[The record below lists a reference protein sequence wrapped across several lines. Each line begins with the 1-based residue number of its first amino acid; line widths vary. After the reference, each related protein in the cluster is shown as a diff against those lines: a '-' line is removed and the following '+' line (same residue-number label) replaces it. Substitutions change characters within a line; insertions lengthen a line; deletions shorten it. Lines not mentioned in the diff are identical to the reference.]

1 MTARAAK
8 LIALVAAISIAIAA
22 VLTPLLQQERH
33 FFPWLKVAAPDNLE
47 IRFLLAGQQ
56 SRAQC
61 ASLVASMVSAT
72 RSTCKTCK
80 VIEQTCLDHLD
91 ADQEDYLD
99 ATPLDMPV
107 VHMANGVIIFTAPG
121 ENTALAACQE
131 SGKQAVNG
139 QMACYPAGSARPVLL
154 LASTEAPLRDTL
166 HSPIFWGI
174 LSLTLLAALC
184 YPVLV
189 SRATNLSASLI
200 AWPRRW
206 KQLLVLLV
214 DTASLEFSLWAAFAL
229 RLDTLNIPLES
240 TSLLFLIAPAV
251 AFPVF
256 VHQGLYHSII
266 RYLGLHALLNVGKA
280 VAIYI
285 LLLATASY
293 MLSLPSIPRSVLIIH
308 GVLTLVLVGL
318 SRTVARYWLRF
329 SQVTAQP
336 DLPRKN
342 VIIYGAGAAGIQLAS
357 ALAQSR
363 EYRPVALLDDD
374 PALHRQRLGALEVF
388 PPEKIASLIDQFGV
402 QEVLLAIPSAS
413 RTRRNEI
420 MALLE
425 PLPVHVRTLPG
436 LTELAGGKIKTED
449 LREVEIEDLLGRDPV
464 APDPALLQANIAG
477 KSVMVT
483 GAGGSIGSEL
493 CRQILAQG
501 PMRLVLFEQSE
512 FALYSIEQDLIS
524 RLDTLYGDRAS
535 TRPEILPLLGTVTD
549 QARIE
554 RAIDAFRVQTI
565 FHAAAYKHVPMV
577 ERNPCEGA
585 FNNIFGTYRAA
596 MAAINRGVETFVLI
610 STDKAVRPTNSMGTT
625 KRFAEMILQ
634 ALAER
639 YPEGTRFTMVRF
651 GNVLGSSGSVVPLF
665 REQIRRG
672 GPITVTDPRIIRYF
686 MTIPEAAQLVI
697 QAGAMGKDGDVF
709 VLDMGEPVKIVDL
722 AHRMVHLSG
731 LTVKDNHTPCGDIEI
746 VFSGLR
752 PGEKLYEELL
762 IGDDVS
768 QTSHPRILRANEK
781 MLPLERLEALLH
793 DLSLAVAKGDSVKTR
808 ELLKEAVEEFTPLC
822 SVQDLTLKAY

>member
-8 LIALVAAISIAIAA
+8 IIALFAATSIAIAA
-22 VLTPLLQQERH
+22 LLITLLQQERQ

-47 IRFLLAGQQ
+47 IRFLLTGQRN
-56 SRAQC
+56 SAQC
-61 ASLVASMVSAT
+61 ASLVASMVSAAQ
-72 RSTCKTCK
+72 STCQTCK
-80 VIEQTCLDHLD
+80 VIEQGCLDRLD
-91 ADQEDYLD
+91 SDQENYLST
-99 ATPLDMPV
+99 TPLDTPV
-107 VHMANGVIIFTAPG
+107 VHMGNGVIVFSAPG
-121 ENTALAACQE
+121 LDVALAACRE
-131 SGKQAVNG
+131 SGKQAGNG
-139 QMACYPAGSARPVLL
+139 RMACYPAGSPRPALLPASGTDNFQGML
-154 LASTEAPLRDTL
+154 LAPE
-166 HSPIFWGI
+166 FWGI
-174 LSLTLLAALC
+174 VSLALLATLS
-184 YPVLV
+184 YPLLF
-189 SRATNLSASLI
+189 SRATNLSVSLI

-214 DTASLEFSLWAAFAL
+214 DIASLEFSLWAAFAL
-229 RLDTLNIPLES
+229 RLDTLDIPLES
-240 TSLLFLIAPAV
+240 ASPLFIIAPAV

-256 VHQGLYHSII
+256 VRLGLYRSII
-266 RYLGLHALLNVGKA
+266 RYLGLHALLNIGKA
-280 VAIYI
+280 VTIYVV
-285 LLLATASY
+285 LLAMASY

-308 GVLTLVLVGL
+308 GILTLVLVGV

-329 SQVTAQP
+329 SQVTTQP
-336 DLPRKN
+336 DQPRKN
-342 VIIYGAGAAGIQLAS
+342 VIIYGAGSAGIQLAS
-357 ALAQSR
+357 ALAHSR

-374 PALHRQRLGALEVF
+374 PTLHRQRLGALEVF
-388 PPEKIASLIDQFGV
+388 PPEQLPSLTERFQV
-402 QEVLLAIPSAS
+402 HEVLLAIPSAS
-413 RTRRNEI
+413 RARRNEI
-420 MALLE
+420 IALLE

-464 APDPALLQANIAG
+464 APNPILLQANIAG

-493 CRQILAQG
+493 CRQILAQA
-501 PMRLVLFEQSE
+501 PTRLVLFEQSE
-512 FALYSIEQDLIS
+512 FALYSIEQDLLN
-524 RLDTLYGDRAS
+524 RLNAIPGGTADQ
-535 TRPEILPLLGTVTD
+535 PEILPLLGSVTD
-549 QARIE
+549 QARME
-554 RAIDAFRVQTI
+554 RAIGAFRVQTI

-577 ERNPCEGA
+577 ERNPCEGV

-596 MAAINRGVETFVLI
+596 MAALNRGVETFVLI

-634 ALAER
+634 ALADR
-639 YPEGTRFTMVRF
+639 YPNETRFTMVRF

-709 VLDMGEPVKIVDL
+709 VLDMGEPVKIIDL
-722 AHRMVHLSG
+722 ARRMIHLSG
-731 LTVKDNHTPCGDIEI
+731 LEIKDEERPDGDIEI

-768 QTSHPRILRANEK
+768 QTSHPRIMRANEK
-781 MLPLERLEALLH
+781 MLPLECIEGLLQRLAAAIEHGDSLQTRALLME
-793 DLSLAVAKGDSVKTR
+793 S
-808 ELLKEAVEEFTPLC
+808 VEEFKPQC
-822 SVQDLTLKAY
+822 GVEDLLAKAH

>member
-8 LIALVAAISIAIAA
+8 IVALVAAISIAIAA
-22 VLTPLLQQERH
+22 FLTPLLQQDRH
-33 FFPWLKVAAPDNLE
+33 FFPWLKVAAPDDLE
-47 IRFLLAGQQ
+47 IRFLLAGQ
-56 SRAQC
+56 RNKAQC
-61 ASLVASMVSAT
+61 ASLVASMAT
-72 RSTCKTCK
+72 AARSTCKTCK
-80 VIEQTCLDHLD
+80 VLEQACLDRLN

-99 ATPLDMPV
+99 ATPLDTPV
-107 VHMANGVIIFTAPG
+107 VHMDNGVIIFAAPG
-121 ENTALAACQE
+121 PETALAACRE
-131 SGKQAVNG
+131 SGKQAG
-139 QMACYPAGSARPVLL
+139 SGRMACYPAGSARPVLWS
-154 LASTEAPLRDTL
+154 ASEPAPFRNTL
-166 HSPIFWGI
+166 QAPTFWGI
-174 LSLTLLAALC
+174 VSLALLVSLGS
-184 YPVLV
+184 PLLV

-200 AWPRRW
+200 AWPRRS

-229 RLDTLNIPLES
+229 RLDTLDIPLES
-240 TSLLFLIAPAV
+240 ASPLFIIAPAV

-256 VHQGLYHSII
+256 VRLGLYRSII
-266 RYLGLHALLNVGKA
+266 RYLGLHALLSVGKA
-280 VAIYI
+280 VAIYVV
-285 LLLATASY
+285 LLAMASY

-318 SRTVARYWLRF
+318 SRTVARYWLRY
-329 SQVTAQP
+329 SLVTAQP

-357 ALAQSR
+357 ALTQSR

-374 PALHRQRLGALEVF
+374 AALHRQRLGALEVF
-388 PPEKIASLIDQFGV
+388 SPERIASLIGQFGV

-420 MALLE
+420 MAMLE

-464 APDPALLQANIAG
+464 TPDPTLLRANIAG

-501 PMRLVLFEQSE
+501 PTRLVLFEQSE

-524 RLDTLYGDRAS
+524 RMDALFGDTTA
-535 TRPEILPLLGTVTD
+535 TQPEILPLLGTVTD
-549 QARIE
+549 QARME

-577 ERNPCEGA
+577 ERNPCEGS

-596 MAAINRGVETFVLI
+596 VAAINRGVETFVLI

-722 AHRMVHLSG
+722 ALRMIHLSG
-731 LTVKDNHTPCGDIEI
+731 LTVKDNNNPCGDIEI

-762 IGDDVS
+762 IGDDVN

-781 MLPLERLEALLH
+781 MLPLERLEPLLH
-793 DLSLAVAKGDSVKTR
+793 GLALAVADGDSVRTR

-822 SVQDLTLKAY
+822 SVQDLTLKTY